1 MVMTRS
7 AKFGK
12 DIGVIL
18 TLVVR
23 ASECCLSAG
32 WAHSM
37 IFVILEKSRILRL
50 PNPLDLYK
58 KSTSKNN
65 AGTNRLFVCAN
76 HTMEMISL
84 QRIFRQ
90 TFNRHRRPNSFGRFR
105 YVLAL
110 IEKWLID
117 STIRELLNYLIYL

>member
-50 PNPLDLYK
+50 PNPLDLYE

-84 QRIFRQ
+84 QRIFR
-90 TFNRHRRPNSFGRFR
+90 H
-105 YVLAL
+105 
-110 IEKWLID
+110 
-117 STIRELLNYLIYL
+117 YLTVSMTLKNFQV